1 MISLRTHIE
10 ISKNTQSEDSVYEFI
25 KSLDLKDRID
35 LMRNSEQV
43 YPLTQDLRPSI
54 KYLEDFKVYD
64 NVMDLHLGQFI
75 MLEQVITSN
84 EKYRYKVDNDLDIA
98 KLIIRP
104 KHQKEFDNED
114 QESEEKNL
122 ENILDSNVTDVYGC
136 INKFMEDR
144 EYVLFKQFSGVFYN
158 VKDYDE
164 EDEEEKQALV
174 GEDLFHNQW
183 YWYNIVRTLAQEDIL
198 RYEQIYMLKMSV
210 VLPEMSFIA
219 QRSKIEKARNKR
231 MEAMHKL

>member
-10 ISKNTQSEDSVYEFI
+10 ISKNTQSEDNVYEFI

-84 EKYRYKVDNDLDIA
+84 EKYKYKVDNDLDIA

-104 KHQKEFDNED
+104 KHQKDFDNED
-114 QESEEKNL
+114 
-122 ENILDSNVTDVYGC
+122 
-136 INKFMEDR
+136 
-144 EYVLFKQFSGVFYN
+144 
-158 VKDYDE
+158 
-164 EDEEEKQALV
+164 
-174 GEDLFHNQW
+174 
-183 YWYNIVRTLAQEDIL
+183 
-198 RYEQIYMLKMSV
+198 
-210 VLPEMSFIA
+210 
-219 QRSKIEKARNKR
+219 
-231 MEAMHKL
+231 

>member
-10 ISKNTQSEDSVYEFI
+10 ISKNTQSEDNVYEFI

-84 EKYRYKVDNDLDIA
+84 EKYKYKVDNDLDIA

-104 KHQKEFDNED
+104 KHQKDFDNED